1 MTESTD
7 KPDVIQLDYVKDGK
21 ANILIHWDILETQ
34 RIDEISEKSTTI
46 WTYSECRIKEW
57 VLPQAYDTIADV
69 QTYLDSISEELL
81 DWAKG
86 SKVNLKK
93 STK

>member
-7 KPDVIQLDYVKDGK
+7 KPDVIQLDYVRNGK
-21 ANILIHWDILETQ
+21 AQILVHWNAEEKEKET
-34 RIDEISEKSTTI
+34 DEGTEIY
-46 WTYSECRIKEW
+46 WQYDECRMDW
-57 VLPQAYDTIADV
+57 VLPDAYDTIADV